1 MASPA
6 QNTFNTQEFVYD
18 FSVSGG
24 AQGAISLGSLP
35 LGALVIDFK
44 GIVEV
49 AATSGGSATV
59 IVGNDTDTDGWLAST
74 ALTLIDGVNDVVGQ
88 AVVPALTTAATAA
101 LATVKMTIGTADLTA
116 GKIRFVASY
125 YLPSNIVLAS

>member
-44 GIVEV
+44 GIVET
-49 AATSGGSATV
+49 ACAGATATI
-59 IVGNDTDTDGWLAST
+59 IVGNDTDTDAWLAST
-74 ALTLIDGVNDVVGQ
+74 AITLIDAANDVVGQ